1 MARNQAAADTR
12 TYFPEGTEA
21 QIVDFVQALADRGI
35 LAPTSKAALVAPDN
49 SRIDLPEPLHAV
61 LVQVAEALMQG
72 MAVSVI
78 PQSARLTT
86 QRAADFLGV
95 SRPTLVRLLERGE
108 IPMSRPGR
116 HRYVQLQDLVVYQE
130 AMQSRRKEI
139 LDTMA
144 REAAEAGLYETT
156 DGPPPRMR

>member
-1 MARNQAAADTR
+1 MAANQASVDTR
-12 TYFPEGTEA
+12 TYFAEGSEA

-35 LAPTSKAALVAPDN
+35 LAPTSRAALVAPDN
-49 SRIDLPEPLHAV
+49 SRIELPEPLHAA

-72 MAVSVI
+72 LAVSVI

-86 QRAADFLGV
+86 QQAADYLGV

-116 HRYVQLQDLVVYQE
+116 HRYVQLQDLVAYSD
-130 AMQSRRKEI
+130 AMASRRREI
-139 LDTMA
+139 LDAMA
-144 REAAEAGLYETT
+144 READEDGLYEAT
-156 DGPPPRMR
+156 DGPPPGMR